1 MIEQEWMKFAS
12 TGSVRDYLSYKSH
25 QEAEGIYGDATN
37 SMLAGRNSTG
47 RSVNS
52 YGTGHRADGYGVVG
66 IPGGGI

>member
-1 MIEQEWMKFAS
+1 MQVQEVL
-12 TGSVRDYLSYKSH
+12 GPPPH
-25 QEAEGIYGDATN
+25 EAEGIYGDATN

-66 IPGGGI
+66 NPGGGI